1 MSCTCALAARKLINS
16 AHKGISG
23 SRVQFLSLSL
33 PGAREV
39 RLARRIPVR
48 SFSET
53 SVYFASKDGMK
64 DGDGGKKSVGEGSG
78 KRSSSNNSGKGG
90 SQLRCP
96 KCGDPCTHVETFVSS
111 TRFVKCE
118 KMPSLFRGAFRNGH

>member
-1 MSCTCALAARKLINS
+1 MFVLCDT
-16 AHKGISG
+16 GISG

-64 DGDGGKKSVGEGSG
+64 DGDGGKV
-78 KRSSSNNSGKGG
+78 R
-90 SQLRCP
+90 
-96 KCGDPCTHVETFVSS
+96 
-111 TRFVKCE
+111 
-118 KMPSLFRGAFRNGH
+118 

>member
-1 MSCTCALAARKLINS
+1 LSEFPPEGLMFVLCDT
-16 AHKGISG
+16 GISG

-64 DGDGGKKSVGEGSG
+64 DGDGGKV
-78 KRSSSNNSGKGG
+78 R
-90 SQLRCP
+90 
-96 KCGDPCTHVETFVSS
+96 
-111 TRFVKCE
+111 
-118 KMPSLFRGAFRNGH
+118 